1 MPKRTKTP
9 NSRYRLNASLKTKD
23 RIAVRNFA
31 KKFPKSIMG
40 VRQIIGELQKILVD
54 INKEKKGS
62 KKLREKEYNKSGEA
76 MIVQKK
82 IKVPFKRTN
91 PVYGCHQ
98 LSKALTVALRSMGI
112 PSKIVRFFPD
122 NESFVLFRLNKE
134 LYLAKPFSGD
144 IEKVDAK
151 KRQQLKLD
159 TKTTLFGVPNLRVK
173 KMNKYNY
180 TDFQLDLK
188 SKPIS

>member
-1 MPKRTKTP
+1 MPKSTKKISP
-9 NSRYRLNASLKTKD
+9 RYRLNASLKTKD
-23 RIAVRNFA
+23 RITLKKFT
-31 KKFPKSIMG
+31 KKFPKSIIG

-54 INKEKKGS
+54 ISKEKRSS
-62 KKLREKEYNKSGEA
+62 KQLREKEYNKSGEA
-76 MIVQKK
+76 MIAQKK
-82 IKVPFKRTN
+82 IKVPFRRTN

-98 LSKALTVALRSMGI
+98 LSKALIVALRSMGI

-144 IEKVDAK
+144 IEKIDAK

-159 TKTTLFGVPNLRVK
+159 TKTKLFGIPNLRVK
-173 KMNKYNY
+173 KMDKYNY
-180 TDFQLDLK
+180 ADFQSDLK
-188 SKPIS
+188 SKPIN